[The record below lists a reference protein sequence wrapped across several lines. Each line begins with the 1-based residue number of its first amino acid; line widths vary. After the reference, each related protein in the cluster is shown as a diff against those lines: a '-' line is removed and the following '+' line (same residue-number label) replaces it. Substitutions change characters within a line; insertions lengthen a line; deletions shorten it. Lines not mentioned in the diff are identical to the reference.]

1 VKYLMDP
8 AKEYY
13 DQDLG
18 NYLILIV
25 WKSNSYTTYSF
36 SPNNVCVYIYQFTPI
51 EDNIIRKKLLDEL
64 IEIYDKDY
72 KKIDNYWIEEYNGI
86 NIKHIVQEKILE
98 DKIGITIIMEKQ

>member
-1 VKYLMDP
+1 MDP